1 MMTEKGQ
8 ATSLRGTRQARG
20 VPHAPC
26 ERPSPG
32 SVFKPPEPSVFT
44 WMGLERM

>member
-20 VPHAPC
+20 VAP
-26 ERPSPG
+26 RPMRAPLPWEC
-32 SVFKPPEPSVFT
+32 V
-44 WMGLERM
+44 